1 MRVMMLVTNS
11 SCVMVNPPF
20 LRKYYHIF
28 ILNSNFSDIGK
39 SCCFQQSNTTNI
51 TNAFCP
57 VDIQSYNDDAN
68 LYKADGGGVLIT
80 KPGTYIVHGQF
91 HLFFAAGDSISA
103 RIVNAMSDL
112 INTTYGD
119 VNENNSKQFIIS
131 LSKIVRIKSGQE
143 RVHLYLDSN
152 NGNSYIFSN
161 TATNASRIAI
171 TKIA

>member
-1 MRVMMLVTNS
+1 MN
-11 SCVMVNPPF
+11 
-20 LRKYYHIF
+20 
-28 ILNSNFSDIGK
+28 DIGK

-57 VDIQSYNDDAN
+57 VDIQNYNDDTD
-68 LYKADGGGVLIT
+68 LYKADVGGVLIT

-91 HLFFAAGDSISA
+91 HLFFAAGDSITA
-103 RIVNAMSDL
+103 RIVNAISEL
-112 INTTYGD
+112 INTTYND

-131 LSKIVRIKSGQE
+131 LSKIVRITSGQE
-143 RVHLYLDSN
+143 RVHLRLDSN

-161 TATNASRIAI
+161 TVTNASRIAI